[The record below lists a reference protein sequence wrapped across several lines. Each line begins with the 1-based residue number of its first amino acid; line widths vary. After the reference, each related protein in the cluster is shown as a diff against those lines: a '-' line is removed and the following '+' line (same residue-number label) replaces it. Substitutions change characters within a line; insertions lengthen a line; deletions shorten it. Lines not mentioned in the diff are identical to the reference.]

1 MERFLRPLRRLLL
14 TRRRR
19 GIQQKS
25 KRPGRPRPL
34 TLYCLFSRS
43 IMLDQL
49 ARWGL
54 HKYAEITR
62 RRSAHSRSTAKIV
75 DLRRA
80 TRLSPA
86 KKRAIGSA
94 CPEID
99 GTSCVSNDFRR
110 KLTRSQCFPR
120 SFPKDHAKCT
130 VSRLLSEKTICN
142 GSLRVI
148 FLQSKRAMLHCK
160 SALLHFSWFFG
171 NSHAQCSIANCFLGK
186 HARNAPFLMVFPES
200 TRAIDHCRW
209 FFRKADEKWSIARD
223 FFRKRARNR
232 SLRVIFSERTR
243 EMEHCAFALQD
254 SRNKRK
260 LLNAFTLFQTANY
273 ASARKAAGTRMPPA
287 PL

>member
-160 SALLHFSWFFG
+160 SALLHFHGFPEIHTRNAPLRIVFWESTRAMLHFSWFFQKAR
-171 NSHAQCSIANCFLGK
+171 AQCSISHG
-186 HARNAPFLMVFPES
+186 
-200 TRAIDHCRW
+200 
-209 FFRKADEKWSIARD
+209 
-223 FFRKRARNR
+223 
-232 SLRVIFSERTR
+232 FSR
-243 EMEHCAFALQD
+243 
-254 SRNKRK
+254 
-260 LLNAFTLFQTANY
+260 
-273 ASARKAAGTRMPPA
+273 
-287 PL
+287 